1 MELNDLLKRMV
12 AQKASDLI
20 IKSGGVPAV
29 RVNGKIQFLDMPPLT
44 IEDVRRFCDAFL
56 MEETRK
62 IFEEYGEADAAYH
75 LPEAGR
81 FRINL
86 FRRQGEM
93 GVVFRHIRD
102 NIPSFAELC
111 LPVAQLQRLS
121 LLSRGLVLITGVTG
135 SGKSTTIASM
145 IQYINTLAK
154 KHIITIEDPIEY
166 QYYDKQSVI
175 SQREIGLDTEDFATA
190 LKYCMRQSP
199 DVIVIGEMRD
209 KETMEAAVNA
219 AETGHLVLSTLH
231 TVNAVQTIE
240 RIINLFPPDQHNL
253 IRMQLS
259 LNLEGVI
266 AQRLLTRIDADGR
279 LPAVELMFGTPLI
292 RELIAEGKTKAL
304 AKAIEDEHSHYSTQ
318 TFNQS
323 LCQLYTEG
331 KITLEEA
338 RSASDN
344 PDDLEL
350 QVRGIRRGGDMS
362 KSPMGGG
369 ETHAAQKQKGATSAR
384 VKLGASQYDGQE
396 G

>member
-1 MELNDLLKRMV
+1 MELNELLKQMV
-12 AQKASDLI
+12 AAKASDLI

-29 RVNGKIQFLDMPPLT
+29 RVNGKIHFFDMPPLT
-44 IEDVRRFCDAFL
+44 LEEARRYCDTFL
-56 MEETRK
+56 IDETRK
-62 IFEEYGEADAAYH
+62 IFEEYGEADVAYH
-75 LPEAGR
+75 LPGTGR

-86 FRRQGEM
+86 FRRQGEI
-93 GVVFRHIRD
+93 GVVFRHIKD
-102 NIPSFAELC
+102 NILSFAELC

-145 IQYINTLAK
+145 IQYINTLAR

-166 QYYDKQSVI
+166 QYFDKQSVI

-209 KETMEAAVNA
+209 KETMEAAINA

-240 RIINLFPPDQHNL
+240 RIINLFPLDQHNL

-266 AQRLLTRIDADGR
+266 AQRLLTRIDAEGR
-279 LPAVELMFGTPLI
+279 IPAVELMFGTPLI
-292 RELIAEGKTKAL
+292 RELITDGKTKAL
-304 AKAIEDEHSHYSTQ
+304 AKAIADEHSHYGTQ

-323 LCQLYTEG
+323 LCLLYAEG
-331 KITLEEA
+331 KITLDEA

-350 QVRGIRRGGDMS
+350 QIRGVRKGGDMS
-362 KSPMGGG
+362 KLAVEG
-369 ETHAAQKQKGATSAR
+369 EGSTPKKGKGSTSTHIQ
-384 VKLGASQYDGQE
+384 LGAKQYGVIED
-396 G
+396 

>member
-1 MELNDLLKRMV
+1 MV
-12 AQKASDLI
+12 AEKASDLI

-29 RVNGKIQFLDMPPLT
+29 RVNGKIRFLEMPPLT
-44 IEDVRRFCDAFL
+44 LDEARSYCDAFL
-56 MEETRK
+56 MEETRR
-62 IFEEYGEADAAYH
+62 IFEEYGEADAAYL
-75 LPEAGR
+75 LPGTGR

-86 FRRQGEM
+86 FRRQGEI
-93 GVVFRHIRD
+93 GVVFRYIRD

-111 LPVAQLQRLS
+111 LPIAQLQRLS

-145 IQYINTLAK
+145 IQYINALAK

-209 KETMEAAVNA
+209 KETMEAAINA

-304 AKAIEDEHSHYSTQ
+304 GKAIEDEHSHYGTQ

-323 LCQLYTEG
+323 LCLLYAEG
-331 KITLEEA
+331 KITLDEA

-350 QVRGIRRGGDMS
+350 QIRGIRKGGDMS
-362 KSPMGGG
+362 RLSP
-369 ETHAAQKQKGATSAR
+369 ESEHAERKKKKDTASTRIQ
-384 VKLGASQYDGQE
+384 LGASQYDVFE
-396 G
+396 K

>member
-1 MELNDLLKRMV
+1 MELNDLLKQMV
-12 AQKASDLI
+12 AEKASDLI
-20 IKSGGVPAV
+20 IKSGGIPAV
-29 RVNGKIQFLDMPPLT
+29 RVNGRIRFLDMPALT
-44 IEDVRRFCDAFL
+44 LDEARRYCDSFL
-56 MEETRK
+56 MEETRR

-75 LPEAGR
+75 LPGAGR

-86 FRRQGEM
+86 FRRQGEI
-93 GVVFRHIRD
+93 GVVFRHIKD
-102 NIPSFAELC
+102 AIPSFAELC
-111 LPVAQLQRLS
+111 LPVTPLQRLS

-145 IQYINTLAK
+145 IQYINTLAR

-166 QYYDKQSVI
+166 QYFDKQSVI

-209 KETMEAAVNA
+209 KETMEAAINA

-240 RIINLFPPDQHNL
+240 RIINLFPTDQHNL

-266 AQRLLTRIDADGR
+266 AQRLLTRIDAEGR
-279 LPAVELMFGTPLI
+279 IPTVELMFGTPLI

-304 AKAIEDEHSHYSTQ
+304 GKAIEDEHSHYGTQ

-323 LCQLYTEG
+323 LCILYAEG
-331 KITLEEA
+331 KITLDEA

-344 PDDLEL
+344 RDDLEL
-350 QVRGIRRGGDMS
+350 QIRGIRKGGDMS
-362 KSPMGGG
+362 RLPTENNDVAA
-369 ETHAAQKQKGATSAR
+369 ETKRKDKDTTR
-384 VKLGASQYDGQE
+384 VKLGSSQYDLFD
-396 G
+396 

>member
-1 MELNDLLKRMV
+1 MELNDLLKQMV
-12 AQKASDLI
+12 GEKASDLI

-29 RVNGKIQFLDMPPLT
+29 RVNGKIRFLEMPALT
-44 IEDVRRFCDAFL
+44 IEETRHYCESFL
-56 MEETRK
+56 TEEIRK

-75 LPEAGR
+75 LPGAGR
-81 FRINL
+81 FRINI
-86 FRRQGEM
+86 FRRQGEL
-93 GVVFRHIRD
+93 GVVFRHIKD
-102 NIPSFAELC
+102 NIPSFAELN
-111 LPVAQLQRLS
+111 LPSIPLQRLS
-121 LLSRGLVLITGVTG
+121 LLPRGLVLITGVTG

-145 IQYINTLAK
+145 IQYINTLTR

-209 KETMEAAVNA
+209 KETMEAAINA

-240 RIINLFPPDQHNL
+240 RIINLFPPDQYNL

-259 LNLEGVI
+259 LNLEGVV
-266 AQRLLTRIDADGR
+266 AQRLLTRIDAEGR
-279 LPAVELMFGTPLI
+279 IPSIELMFGTPLI

-304 AKAIEDEHSHYSTQ
+304 AKAIDDEHSHYGTQ
-318 TFNQS
+318 TFNQA
-323 LCQLYTEG
+323 LCQLYAEG
-331 KITLEEA
+331 KITMEEA

-344 PDDLEL
+344 PEDLEL
-350 QVRGIRRGGDMS
+350 QIRGIRKGGDMS
-362 KSPMGGG
+362 KLPAEVDTDKVTKKKV
-369 ETHAAQKQKGATSAR
+369 ETTSAR
-384 VKLGASQYDGQE
+384 IKTGSSQYDLFD
-396 G
+396 